1 MLGWSKC
8 CQQTTKVQGPRGRQS
23 CRALEWRLLLPRESY
38 GTACLPEA
46 SVHLCWSC
54 YRLSLWESGS
64 SAEQHLCGSV
74 VGPGQ
79 VGRTTSP
86 GPPVRGSCPPSFGWG
101 LPQSPGWRGCVTQA
115 MLCVLDVES
124 TCILCRCGCLLPRGC
139 LARQSQLGVPTLPES
154 DPVAAC
160 WLGTQANQWSPVCWG
175 SSHSVPLRHFSTQGR
190 NRSVSDIGASPRGTG
205 KPCVSSW
212 PLLTQVHWLQQQRR
226 LSSSLSSD
234 SRDP

>member
-1 MLGWSKC
+1 MAQC
-8 CQQTTKVQGPRGRQS
+8 CRQTTKVQGPRGRQS
-23 CRALEWRLLLPRESY
+23 CRALEWWLLLPRESY
-38 GTACLPEA
+38 GTACIPEA
-46 SVHLCWSC
+46 SVHLYWSC
-54 YRLSLWESGS
+54 YGLSLWESGS
-64 SAEQHLCGSV
+64 SAERHLCGSV

-101 LPQSPGWRGCVTQA
+101 LPQSPGWSGCVTQA

-160 WLGTQANQWSPVCWG
+160 WLGTQANQWSPEERTVRAG
-175 SSHSVPLRHFSTQGR
+175 GLPISFPSGISPHMGEIGVSATLGLVLGGQEGR
-190 NRSVSDIGASPRGTG
+190 AYLHGH
-205 KPCVSSW
+205 C
-212 PLLTQVHWLQQQRR
+212 
-226 LSSSLSSD
+226 
-234 SRDP
+234 

>member
-1 MLGWSKC
+1 MLGWPKC
-8 CQQTTKVQGPRGRQS
+8 CRQTTKVQGPRGRQS

-38 GTACLPEA
+38 GTACLPET

-64 SAEQHLCGSV
+64 SAERHLCGSV

-160 WLGTQANQWSPVCWG
+160 WLGTQANQWSPEERTVRAG
-175 SSHSVPLRHFSTQGR
+175 GPPIPFPSGISPHKGEIGVSATLGLVLGR
-190 NRSVSDIGASPRGTG
+190 QEGRAYLHGH
-205 KPCVSSW
+205 C
-212 PLLTQVHWLQQQRR
+212 
-226 LSSSLSSD
+226 
-234 SRDP
+234 